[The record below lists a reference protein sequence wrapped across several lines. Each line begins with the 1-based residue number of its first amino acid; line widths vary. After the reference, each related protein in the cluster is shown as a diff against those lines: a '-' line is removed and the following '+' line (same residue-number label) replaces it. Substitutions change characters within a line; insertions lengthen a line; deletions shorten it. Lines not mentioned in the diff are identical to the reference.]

1 MKKHMK
7 KYILSVLL
15 IVPFLAFGQ
24 LRITEIMPNNVSF
37 VMDESYNYS
46 MWVEVQNFSSSM
58 ENLSSYYF
66 TDDRNNLKKWNAPY
80 KWFDANKFLVLW
92 FEREE
97 RAGHAN
103 FKLDPSGGK
112 LYLVKN
118 GSIIIDSLKY
128 PEQYRNISYGRKTDG
143 GNEWVY
149 FEQPSPGA
157 SNNNKLSA
165 VKRCSKPVFSLKNGF
180 YASSQTFS
188 FTAPAYG
195 DTIFYTKDGSEPTRN
210 SSRYIKGSN
219 INITA
224 TSIIR
229 AKTISYGKLSSDI
242 ATSTYFIN
250 QRDPGLP
257 VVSIVT
263 DHKNLFDNT
272 IGIYCN
278 GTNGITGN
286 GQTTPRNYNQDWDR
300 PVNFELFDTTG
311 LSVLNQEVDIKILGG
326 WTRANG
332 LKSLAIS
339 PKNKFGDNR
348 LRYDFFAATK
358 PNRKY
363 KDIQMRNSG
372 NDFGNTMMRDAFIQ
386 SVTMHRMDL
395 DYLAYEPAVIF
406 INGQYYGI
414 ENLRE
419 RSSSDYLYS
428 NYGLDDGD
436 VRIIEATNLGVDTDK
451 DIATDPEYLEL
462 CQFVK
467 SVDIVSA
474 DGYEQVCKKIDVD
487 EFINYMIA
495 QIYIGN
501 TDWPYNNVK
510 MWKVKGIDKW
520 RWIYFDTDFG
530 FDSGRTNHNSL
541 TFALGENSSGI
552 IGGYSIQPEWSV
564 ILFKRL
570 MLNETFKNK
579 FIDRFAI
586 HISTTY
592 KPDRVIHIMDSISSK
607 ISNEIT
613 YHKSRWGLSNNFT
626 STLNSMKSF
635 TNARGNNVLNHIGNR
650 LIGSTATF
658 TINLSSNIKSSNYL
672 LNNEPVIDDIASI
685 KYFKGRKI
693 TLKAN
698 PVSGYRFKHWA
709 QDGYVEELL
718 IMNNSVWK
726 YYDGNGL
733 PATNWNKA
741 EFNDASWKSGQA
753 RFGYGEDA
761 LSTTVSYG
769 NNANNKYPTA
779 YFRKTIKITDL
790 DKKSNFKI
798 STYIDDG
805 AVIYV
810 NGYEVGRP
818 NMATGLIGYN
828 TLATSYNEGIE
839 STYGF
844 SKTYLKEGD
853 NVISVEVHQN
863 AVNSS
868 DMVFDLRM
876 MCTNDNATQTTYN
889 DPLFTT
895 TLNDNL
901 SLKAIYEVNNEIPEN
916 KTQVYINEVVSSNN
930 VISDEFGEKD
940 DYIEI
945 YNNSDTAVNIAGWYI
960 SDTPA
965 NSTLI
970 RIPFTD
976 AKKTTIPS
984 KGRIIL
990 WADDAPGQGPM
1001 HLGFKLNKDGEKL
1014 TLSKVEDKAI
1024 LLTVDSVTVPSLEQ
1038 NLSYSRIFDGSPQWV
1053 IQNPTYNLS
1062 NLINKIKETKDDI
1075 IDIYPTLVSESV
1087 NILNATG
1094 FDIIIADMTGKIH
1107 LRSKCQSDAERIDVG
1122 YLNNGIYLLKVG
1134 NKVAK
1139 IVKR

>member
-1 MKKHMK
+1 MK
-7 KYILSVLL
+7 KYILFVLTV
-15 IVPFLAFGQ
+15 IPFFAFSQ
-24 LRITEIMPNNVSF
+24 LRINEIMPKNVSY

-46 MWVEVQNFSSSM
+46 MWVEIQNFSSSI

-66 TDDRNNLKKWNAPY
+66 TDDKKDLKKWNAPY
-80 KWFDANKFLVLW
+80 KWVDPNKFLVLW

-97 RAGHAN
+97 REGHAN
-103 FKLDPSGGK
+103 FKLEAEGGK

-118 GSIIIDSLKY
+118 GNTIIDSLKY
-128 PEQYRNISYGRKTDG
+128 PAQYRNISYGRRFDG
-143 GNEWVY
+143 GSEWVF
-149 FEQPSPGA
+149 FEQASPGA

-165 VKRCSKPVFSLKNGF
+165 VKRCPKPVFSLKNGF
-180 YASSQTFS
+180 YSSARTFN
-188 FTAPAYG
+188 FTAPASG

-210 SSRYIKGSN
+210 SSRYITGSN
-219 INITA
+219 INVSA
-224 TSIIR
+224 TSIFR

-242 ATSTYFIN
+242 ATSTFFIN

-263 DHKNLFDNT
+263 DNKNLFDNT

-286 GQTTPRNYNQDWDR
+286 GQTTPRNFNQDWDR
-300 PVNFELFDTTG
+300 PVNFEMFDTTG

-326 WTRANG
+326 WTRANS

-339 PKNKFGDNR
+339 PKSKFGDNR
-348 LRYDFFAATK
+348 LKYDFFAATK

-386 SVTMHRMDL
+386 SIIMHRMDL
-395 DYLAYEPAVIF
+395 DYLAYEPAVLF

-419 RSSSDYLYS
+419 RSSSDYMYS

-467 SVDIVSA
+467 SVDIAST

-495 QIYIGN
+495 EIYIGN

-570 MLNETFKNK
+570 LLNETFKNK

-586 HISTTY
+586 HIATTY
-592 KPDRVIHIMDSISSK
+592 KPERVNGIMDSISSK
-607 ISNEIT
+607 ISKEIT
-613 YHKSRWGLSNNFT
+613 YHKSKWGQYNNFT

-635 TNARGNNVLNHIGNR
+635 ANARGNNVINHIGSR
-650 LIGSTATF
+650 LVGNTALYS
-658 TINLSSNIKSSNYL
+658 INLSSNIVGSDYL
-672 LNNEPVIDDIASI
+672 LNNEPVLDNMASI

-709 QDGYVEELL
+709 QEGFAEELL
-718 IMNNSVWK
+718 ILNNSVWK

-733 PATNWNKA
+733 PATNWNKP

-753 RFGYGEDA
+753 RLGYGEDA
-761 LSTTVSYG
+761 LGTTIGFGG
-769 NNANNKYPTA
+769 NSNNKYPTA
-779 YFRKTIKITDL
+779 YFRKTITISNL

-798 STYIDDG
+798 YTYIDDG

-810 NGYEVGRP
+810 NGNEIGRP
-818 NMATGLIGYN
+818 NMSTGLVGFN
-828 TLATSYNEGIE
+828 TLAASGIE
-839 STYGF
+839 GMDFMFEF
-844 SKTYLKEGD
+844 SKTYLKEGE

-863 AVNSS
+863 SVSSS
-868 DMVFDLRM
+868 DMVFDLKM
-876 MCTNDNATQTTYN
+876 ACTNDNETQTTYS

-895 TLNDNL
+895 TLNANL
-901 SLKAIYEVNNEIPEN
+901 SLKAIYEVNNEIPVN

-930 VISDEFGEKD
+930 VINDEFGEKD

-965 NSTLI
+965 NSTLA

-990 WADDAPGQGPM
+990 WADDAPGQGPL

-1014 TLSKVEDKAI
+1014 SLSKIDERAI
-1024 LLTVDSVTVPSLEQ
+1024 LFIVDSVTVPYLEQ
-1038 NLSYSRIFDGSPQWV
+1038 NLSYSRLYDGCSQWV
-1053 IQNPTYNLS
+1053 IQNPTYNIS
-1062 NLINKIKETKDDI
+1062 NLINAIKQTKDDI
-1075 IDIYPTLVSESV
+1075 IDIYPTLVTESINV
-1087 NILNATG
+1087 LNATG
-1094 FDIIIADMTGKIH
+1094 LDLTITDMTGKTHI
-1107 LRSKCQSDAERIDVG
+1107 RSKCQSDMETIDVG
-1122 YLNNGIYLLKVG
+1122 LLNKGVYILKVG
-1134 NKVAK
+1134 NKVTK